1 MVLPFAELPY
11 MLTTMPLKIVDE
23 GPGSL
28 FTDLYLS
35 LTGKETER

>member
-11 MLTTMPLKIVDE
+11 MLTTKPLKIVDE